1 MESTS
6 TTKLSR
12 LIALTLMAGL
22 AIMLLVACGSA
33 GEASITV
40 SGAITRDLS
49 NADVYYETTPGGKQL
64 YAQQT
69 GPGGDIQVLTIE
81 LPADDA
87 PGDYAVASSGAVTA
101 SYFESVDGVSRMY
114 DANVQGTLTISEA
127 GDVFSGNIS
136 FTASGTPANAAEG
149 ETVMVAGTFT
159 GIPAAGT
166 GGGSPLGGL
175 VGLVVILILVVL
187 VTINFAFQFYVGSR
201 VYAAEGAVL
210 IRSLRGTRTLIRG
223 WRDPALRTVA
233 IAWSIA
239 LAGLLLFLCML
250 AALAALSR

>member
-1 MESTS
+1 MEST
-6 TTKLSR
+6 TTQLIR
-12 LIALTLMAGL
+12 PIALALLATLLILLL
-22 AIMLLVACGSA
+22 AACRSA

-49 NADVYYETTPGGKQL
+49 NADIYYETTPGGKQL

-69 GPGGDIQVLTIE
+69 GPGGDIGVLTIE

-87 PGDYAVASSGAVTA
+87 PGDYAVSSSGAVA
-101 SYFESVDGVSRMY
+101 AGYFESVDGVSRMY

-127 GDVFSGNIS
+127 GDAFSGNIS
-136 FTASGTPANAAEG
+136 FTASGTPTNTAEG
-149 ETVMVAGTFT
+149 ETVMVVGTFS

-166 GGGSPLGGL
+166 GGGSPLGSLAGL
-175 VGLVVILILVVL
+175 VAILILAVL
-187 VTINFAFQFYVGSR
+187 VIVNFAFQFYVGSR
-201 VYAAEGAVL
+201 VYAAEGATL
-210 IRSLRGTRTLIRG
+210 LRSLRGTRTLIRG
-223 WRDPALRTVA
+223 WRDEALRPVA

-250 AALAALSR
+250 AALALLSQ